1 MKKILVLLMVMAI
14 AMGSMFAAEG
24 SWTGTSVS
32 DTASE
37 AATLEVSL
45 NLKDYAGTYAI
56 GFTET
61 AVEEKTGSD
70 ATGITIT
77 PTGTLTLT
85 PDNDEYVGTVYGYY
99 AIKSGT
105 GVTLSFEMSAD
116 DKLTEQTKTSKTVD
130 WTVTAADTPLTTSA
144 QEVKSAE
151 FTQGEYKIGSFPVS
165 ITTDGFIS
173 ANTAAN
179 EVYTGTIS
187 LTVKTK

>member
-24 SWTGTSVS
+24 SWTGTSVTN
-32 DTASE
+32 TASE

-45 NLKDYAGTYAI
+45 NLKNYAGTYAI

-61 AVEEKTGSD
+61 AVEEKTEGAAD
-70 ATGITIT
+70 VTIT

-105 GVTLSFEMSAD
+105 DVTLSFEMSAD
-116 DKLTEQTKTSKTVD
+116 DKLTEQTTTSKTIE
-130 WTVTAADTPLTTSA
+130 WTVKAADTPLTTSPT
-144 QEVKSAE
+144 EVKAVPFE
-151 FTQGEYKIGSFPVS
+151 NGVYKIGSFPVS

-173 ANTAAN
+173 ANTATD

>member
-61 AVEEKTGSD
+61 AVEEKVGGD
-70 ATGITIT
+70 ATAVTIT
-77 PTGTLTLT
+77 PTGTLPLT

-99 AIKSGT
+99 AIKSGED
-105 GVTLSFEMSAD
+105 VQLSFEMFAD
-116 DKLTEQTKTSKTVD
+116 DKLTEQTETSKTIE
-130 WTVTAADTPLTTSA
+130 WTVTAADTPLTTSPT
-144 QEVKSAE
+144 EVKAVQ

-165 ITTDGFIS
+165 ITTDDFIS
-173 ANTAAN
+173 ASTAKD

>member
-24 SWTGTSVS
+24 SWTGTSVTN
-32 DTASE
+32 TASE

-61 AVEEKTGSD
+61 AVEEKTEGAAD
-70 ATGITIT
+70 VTIT

-105 GVTLSFEMSAD
+105 DVTLSFEMSAD
-116 DKLTEQTKTSKTVD
+116 DKLTEQTTTSKTIE
-130 WTVTAADTPLTTSA
+130 WTVTAADTPLTTSPT
-144 QEVKSAE
+144 EVKAVPFE
-151 FTQGEYKIGSFPVS
+151 NGVYKIGSFPVS

-173 ANTAAN
+173 ANTATN

>member
-24 SWTGTSVS
+24 SWTGTSVTN
-32 DTASE
+32 TASE

-61 AVEEKTGSD
+61 AVEEKTEGAAD
-70 ATGITIT
+70 VPIT

-105 GVTLSFEMSAD
+105 DVTLSFEMSAD
-116 DKLTEQTKTSKTVD
+116 DKLTEQTTTSKTIE
-130 WTVTAADTPLTTSA
+130 WTVTAADTPLTTSPT
-144 QEVKSAE
+144 EVKAVSFE
-151 FTQGEYKIGSFPVS
+151 DGVYKIGSFPVS

-173 ANTAAN
+173 ANTATN

>member
-24 SWTGTSVS
+24 SWTGTSVTN
-32 DTASE
+32 TASE

-61 AVEEKTGSD
+61 AVEEKTEGAAD
-70 ATGITIT
+70 VTIT

-105 GVTLSFEMSAD
+105 DVTLSFEMSAD
-116 DKLTEQTKTSKTVD
+116 DKLTEQTTTSKTIE
-130 WTVTAADTPLTTSA
+130 WTVTAADTPLTTSPT
-144 QEVKSAE
+144 EVKAVPFE
-151 FTQGEYKIGSFPVS
+151 NGVYKIGSFPVS

>member
-24 SWTGTSVS
+24 SWTGTSVTN
-32 DTASE
+32 TASE

-61 AVEEKTGSD
+61 AVEEKTEGAAD
-70 ATGITIT
+70 VTIT

-105 GVTLSFEMSAD
+105 DVTLSFEMSAD
-116 DKLTEQTKTSKTVD
+116 DKLTEQTTTSKTIE
-130 WTVTAADTPLTTSA
+130 WTVTAADTPLTTSPT
-144 QEVKSAE
+144 EVKAVLFE
-151 FTQGEYKIGSFPVS
+151 NGVYKIGSFPVS

-173 ANTAAN
+173 ANTATN